1 MLLEQLKCR
10 QLILKSLVLRLQ
22 IVGALLTRSNFS
34 PTFSSPRHP
43 LPLCLILNLS
53 SLLRSIFTLYRAR
66 FFIAP
71 LNMIDII
78 AIVPFYIELIYW
90 ALGQS
95 SSIGFM
101 RIIRCVS
108 VESIDSCAV
117 CDAVCALVFAGVFVS
132 MTACYIEPFGYL
144 G

>member
-34 PTFSSPRHP
+34 PTFSSTPHP

>member
-34 PTFSSPRHP
+34 PTFSSPPHP

>member
-1 MLLEQLKCR
+1 
-10 QLILKSLVLRLQ
+10 
-22 IVGALLTRSNFS
+22 
-34 PTFSSPRHP
+34 
-43 LPLCLILNLS
+43 
-53 SLLRSIFTLYRAR
+53 
-66 FFIAP
+66 
-71 LNMIDII
+71 MIDII
-78 AIVPFYIELIYW
+78 AIDPFYIELIYW

>member
-1 MLLEQLKCR
+1 VLLEQLKCR

-34 PTFSSPRHP
+34 PTFSSPPHP